1 MPMMIP
7 SPLLRIS
14 AVIFDPDP
22 RFEYPFPERYWQ
34 NGFNVTW
41 YVFNKLPLPLSERFF
56 EVTCK

>member
-22 RFEYPFPERYWQ
+22 YFEYPFPERYWQ
-34 NGFNVTW
+34 NGFHVTW

-56 EVTCK
+56 EVTCR